1 MFQPEN
7 GDGDMTI
14 GDNKICQVVRSFLDR
29 QDLEYEEKDEQYDT
43 KFDLKRSA
51 TRANVIIYHT
61 GKIVIG
67 GKDSPLKDLLQ
78 QMKESIE
85 MGGALPGRLL
95 PIEIHNFPE
104 TIQEKIPD
112 VDPVVVRFV
121 KEAIICYEAG
131 SMLGTAFMLGA
142 ASEKAI
148 LLLIDSYKDAIKDE
162 THREKFAGRV
172 NNRTIS
178 TKFEE
183 FKRSYS
189 GCRSRPTD
197 PVLCQDLDQI
207 LEGTFQFCRITR
219 NEVGHPQ
226 IVPDLDQGV
235 ILAQLGYFST
245 YLGRIYGLTNHF
257 KNTPLQ
263 V

>member
-1 MFQPEN
+1 MAN
-7 GDGDMTI
+7 GDD
-14 GDNKICQVVRSFLDR
+14 KICQVVRSFLDR
-29 QDLEYEEKDEQYDT
+29 QDLEYEEKDEQNGT
-43 KFDLKRSA
+43 KFNVKKLAVKANA
-51 TRANVIIYHT
+51 TVYNS

-67 GKDSPLKDLLQ
+67 GKNSPLKDLLQ

-85 MGGALPGRLL
+85 KGGALPGKLL
-95 PIEIHNFPE
+95 PIEIHKLPE

-148 LLLIDSYKDAIKDE
+148 LLLIDSYWDAMEDE
-162 THREKFAGRV
+162 KHREKFASRV

-178 TKFEE
+178 IKFEE
-183 FKRSYS
+183 FKKSYT
-189 GCRSRPTD
+189 GCKSRPTD
-197 PVLCQDLDQI
+197 PVLCQDLEQI
-207 LEGTFQFCRITR
+207 IGGTFQFCRITR

-235 ILAQLGYFST
+235 ILANLGYFAS
-245 YLGRIYGLTNHF
+245 YLDRIYGLKNHF
-257 KNTPLQ
+257 MNTP
-263 V
+263 VHV